1 MNQDFLSIFKNINL
15 SSIMGGANKTL
26 GVIKKTIPVYRE
38 VKPYLLKEK
47 SIFSKKKVT
56 DVIDEIKELT
66 KRVTSTN
73 EILNLLAI
81 IIPSI
86 AAIEP
91 LTIPH
96 ISPITSLQ
104 ILAIVLE
111 FFIK

>member
-56 DVIDEIKELT
+56 DMVDEIKESKPIKTKNRSISYNDTLT
-66 KRVTSTN
+66 
-73 EILNLLAI
+73 
-81 IIPSI
+81 
-86 AAIEP
+86 
-91 LTIPH
+91 
-96 ISPITSLQ
+96 
-104 ILAIVLE
+104 
-111 FFIK
+111 FFQ